1 MYIVV
6 LDLFIFEVLMDVFC
20 GETWYLKFSITVPLI
35 EVCSSVGFVVKETE

>member
-35 EVCSSVGFVVKETE
+35 EVCSSNWFRCKGN